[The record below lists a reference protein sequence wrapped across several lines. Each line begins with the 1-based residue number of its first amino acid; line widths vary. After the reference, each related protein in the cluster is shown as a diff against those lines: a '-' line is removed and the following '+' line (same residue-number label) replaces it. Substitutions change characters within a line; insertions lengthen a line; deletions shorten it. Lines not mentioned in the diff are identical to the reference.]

1 MTYPFPLW
9 LILLTLAL
17 GMLLLGSAGCGEP
30 QAAVAGTHQANV
42 ASGSFDIG
50 LPQKYQRNG
59 VYTQFAK
66 SHGVYL
72 VSAHRMLVALAAE
85 CTNERHS
92 LSAVRWE
99 PEVGIFRC
107 PTCGA
112 KFTRDGL
119 NRGTSQAE
127 RPLERCRIRASGKI
141 YDRDTTLVV
150 DPGKRFRQ
158 EDQEWSKHTSFF
170 PLEEIVRTRDEREKI
185 KLENARLLER
195 PPLQRHRD

>member
-1 MTYPFPLW
+1 MTYPCPLRSIPT
-9 LILLTLAL
+9 LIIVL
-17 GMLLLGSAGCGEP
+17 GTLLLGTTGCGEP
-30 QAAVAGTHQANV
+30 QAAVAGTHQSNV

-50 LPQKYQRNG
+50 EPDQYRRNR
-59 VYTQFAK
+59 VYTQFAD

-72 VSAHRMLVALAAE
+72 VSAHNMLVALAAE
-85 CTNERHS
+85 CTNDQHRPS
-92 LSAVRWE
+92 VVRYQ
-99 PEVGIFRC
+99 PQVGVFRC
-107 PTCGA
+107 PTCSA

-119 NRGTSQAE
+119 NRGTSQAK

-170 PLEEIVRTRDEREKI
+170 PITAVLEGRNAEEKK
-185 KLENARLLER
+185 KLENARLLEK
-195 PPLQRHRD
+195 PPLRR